1 MKFCGN
7 CGAQLQDTAK
17 FCASCGAHI
26 SDEVKNVHAQ
36 NTKTTK
42 RGLLI
47 VSVAIILVGA
57 IVVGF
62 MAIQRY
68 NSPEQQA
75 IRALN
80 TDDYAE
86 VLDIVT
92 RNQTVLYSDTLVNK
106 LASRIEELISG
117 YESESLEYG
126 LVQTELEA
134 IEKLGVPGIAE
145 QLESSKQVVHDLYR
159 QRNYVEIYALA
170 KESSFSK
177 DGKTGETIYSYDD
190 QGLLIQI
197 DIDSD
202 FQEMW
207 DDELEVYMYVS
218 SADGITNHSMIFEY
232 DDTLR
237 NLFWHITTTIRGI

>member
-26 SDEVKNVHAQ
+26 SDEVKNVHAK

-47 VSVAIILVGA
+47 VGVAIILVA
-57 IVVGF
+57 VIVVGF

-117 YESESLEYG
+117 YESESLEFG

-134 IEKLGVPGIAE
+134 IEKLGVPGIAA
-145 QLESSKQVVHDLYR
+145 QLESSKQVVHDL
-159 QRNYVEIYALA
+159 
-170 KESSFSK
+170 
-177 DGKTGETIYSYDD
+177 
-190 QGLLIQI
+190 
-197 DIDSD
+197 
-202 FQEMW
+202 
-207 DDELEVYMYVS
+207 
-218 SADGITNHSMIFEY
+218 
-232 DDTLR
+232 
-237 NLFWHITTTIRGI
+237 